1 MQFPPLFFIK
11 KIIQPQI
18 IIPLP
23 YGDYF
28 RHWINMKEGK
38 FNNEDYPLV
47 FQAQFKFKWPILY
60 NSTNVKL
67 LSLVCNSKIKT
78 ISFFRGPI
86 CLKISVSMAKLFL
99 GNFRT
104 FGQIM

>member
-28 RHWINMKEGK
+28 GHWINMKEGN
-38 FNNEDYPLV
+38 FNNKYYPLV
-47 FQAQFKFKWPILY
+47 FQAQFKFKWPSCIIQPMSNYYPLFVTARLKQY
-60 NSTNVKL
+60 
-67 LSLVCNSKIKT
+67 LSLE
-78 ISFFRGPI
+78 
-86 CLKISVSMAKLFL
+86 
-99 GNFRT
+99 
-104 FGQIM
+104 GQYV